1 MTKLFSSLVLAF
13 VVAWGTPVL
22 GGSRAWESRLS
33 LRPLDK
39 PSSLDPI
46 PVNVAGYAI
55 RAATAAGNASSD
67 GGLRKRYFAVAPG
80 QGNKP
85 SRLWPDKTI
94 SYCYDSEASRAAIE
108 EPLKAAIQVWHAAGL
123 HRDVYKWVKVADPGT
138 ACTNNAQRG
147 KILVIS
153 HNNEGR
159 LSTTLAL
166 PFLDG
171 RDRDVSGPT
180 MQLSAV
186 DTVGQ
191 LNIVANFAH
200 EIGHAVRVTA
210 YYQSLTVMQ

>member
-1 MTKLFSSLVLAF
+1 MTNLKLFSSLVLA
-13 VVAWGTPVL
+13 VVIASLGTPAL
-22 GGSRAWESRLS
+22 CGSRAWESGLT

-39 PSSLDPI
+39 PSLDPI
-46 PVNVAGYAI
+46 PVDVAGYAI
-55 RAATAAGNASSD
+55 RANASD
-67 GGLRKRYFAVAPG
+67 GGGLRKRYFAVAPG
-80 QGNKP
+80 QGTKP

-200 EIGHAVRVTA
+200 EIGHAVRVICLLSESDSHA
-210 YYQSLTVMQ
+210 VK

>member
-1 MTKLFSSLVLAF
+1 MVKLLSSLVLAI
-13 VVAWGTPVL
+13 VALGRPVRC
-22 GGSRAWESRLS
+22 GSRAWESRLS
-33 LRPLDK
+33 LQLPHE
-39 PSSLDPI
+39 PSLDPI
-46 PVNVAGYAI
+46 PVDAAGYAI
-55 RAATAAGNASSD
+55 RANASD
-67 GGLRKRYFAVAPG
+67 GWLRKRWLSIKPG

-94 SYCYDSEASRAAIE
+94 SYCYDSEESRRAIE

-123 HRDVYKWVKVADPGT
+123 HREVYKWVRVAEPGT
-138 ACTNNAQRG
+138 ACTNNAQRA

-159 LSTTLAL
+159 LLTTLGM
-166 PFLDG
+166 PFVDG
-171 RDRDVSGPT
+171 RTPGPS

-200 EIGHAVRVTA
+200 EIGHAVRVISRPQLTA
-210 YYQSLTVMQ
+210 MQ